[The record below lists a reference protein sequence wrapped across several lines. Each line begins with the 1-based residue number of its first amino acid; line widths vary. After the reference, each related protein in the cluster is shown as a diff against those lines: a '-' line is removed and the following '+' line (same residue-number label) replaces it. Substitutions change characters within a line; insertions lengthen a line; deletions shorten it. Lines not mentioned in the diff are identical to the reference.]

1 VLVWGIQ
8 YPIEENGE
16 EEGVEAS
23 GVEAVVAAIA
33 TGMEEGTTRLLQ
45 HSDDDG
51 SN

>member
-1 VLVWGIQ
+1 VLVWGVQ
-8 YPIEENGE
+8 YPIEESGDE
-16 EEGVEAS
+16 DVEAS

-33 TGMEEGTTRLLQ
+33 TGTDGGTIRLLQ